1 MVQNTTSMHSLF
13 TGPVAFI
20 VARFSRLLNSPC
32 RLTHKDGTA
41 WTPQEVGE
49 FGERIACHWLRAR
62 GEKILYRNYRAPQG
76 GEVDIVARRGALLL
90 FIEVKTRRAGGVG
103 RPLDAVDR
111 SKQELIERGANS
123 WLKLLKTRRIPWR
136 FDVIEIILEEG
147 SPPRV
152 HRVENAF

>member
-1 MVQNTTSMHSLF
+1 MHSKF
-13 TGPVAFI
+13 TGLVAFI

-32 RLTHKDGTA
+32 RLIHNDDSA

-49 FGERIACHWLRAR
+49 FGERVACQWLRSQ
-62 GEKILYRNYRAPQG
+62 GEKVLYRNYRAPHG
-76 GEVDIVARRGALLL
+76 GEVDIVARRGKLLL

-136 FDVIEIILEEG
+136 FDVIEVILKEG
-147 SPPRV
+147 KPPIV
-152 HRVENAF
+152 NRVENIF